1 MPPPEVEEMR
11 KQASRLRTLADQVEK
26 LIDPVKDYA
35 GKMEWSGPL
44 TDRLTGEIGT
54 WKTRCGEVATKLRAE
69 ATELDKQAT
78 KLANPAAAS

>member
-11 KQASRLRTLADQVEK
+11 KQAGRLRTLADQVEK
-26 LIDPVKDYA
+26 LVDSVKEYA

-54 WKTRCGEVATKLRAE
+54 WKTRCTEVAGKIRSE
-69 ATELDKQAT
+69 ATELDKQAD
-78 KLANPAAAS
+78 KLANPAAH